1 MQSYDLTNAAG
12 QQAFERW
19 ITELI
24 RNEINSYVRQVL
36 FDRNATYIDTSS
48 MTDAQRIERL
58 ESAVFRR

>member
-1 MQSYDLTNAAG
+1 MQTYDLTSAAG

-19 ITELI
+19 VTELI

-36 FDRNATYIDTSS
+36 FDRNAAYIDTSS
-48 MTDAQRIERL
+48 MTDAERFERL

>member
-1 MQSYDLTNAAG
+1 MQSYDLTSAAG

-19 ITELI
+19 VTELI

-36 FDRNATYIDTSS
+36 FDRNAAYIDTSS
-48 MTDAQRIERL
+48 LTDQQRIERL

>member
-1 MQSYDLTNAAG
+1 MRSYDLTNAAD

-36 FDRNATYIDTSS
+36 FDRNSTYIDTTTL
-48 MTDAQRIERL
+48 TDAQRIERL